1 MPVKPSSTAAKHSL
15 LPTEPPKSDLVSNP
29 PQNNMVDRKNSVL
42 IHRIADWLE
51 SRYFSRNFL
60 LAISSTPPYSEIAH
74 RLSPAMA
81 KINARTGFQSQPIH
95 AKVGTERTRTACS

>member
-1 MPVKPSSTAAKHSL
+1 MPVKPSKTAAQHSL

-29 PQNNMVDRKNSVL
+29 PQLNRVDRKNSVL

-74 RLSPAMA
+74 RLSTAMA
-81 KINARTGFQSQPIH
+81 KINTRTSNQNQPNQ
-95 AKVGTERTRTACS
+95 AKVGTERTRSACS

>member
-1 MPVKPSSTAAKHSL
+1 MPVKPSRTAAQHSL
-15 LPTEPPKSDLVSNP
+15 LPTEPPKSELVSNP
-29 PQNNMVDRKNSVL
+29 PQKNRDDRKNSVL
-42 IHRIADWLE
+42 IHRIAEWQE

-74 RLSPAMA
+74 RLSTAMA
-81 KINARTGFQSQPIH
+81 KINARTGFQCQPSH